1 MVRICK
7 EHWKDMR
14 DAIEA
19 RGMSG
24 LIAKD
29 GEQAVNDAVADLNN
43 EPDPKHERFD
53 PLMSMNWHWGRI
65 ALEAGGLAMMARG
78 PESNDGHFCP
88 ICELASH
95 YSDFKPDVEIGKVAD
110 QMLDWARGECLVPKV
125 A

>member
-1 MVRICK
+1 MRICK
-7 EHWKDMR
+7 QHWAEMR
-14 DAIEA
+14 EAIEA

-29 GEQAVNDAVADLNN
+29 GKQAVDDTVADLNK
-43 EPDPKHERFD
+43 EPDPKNERFD
-53 PLMSMNWHWGRI
+53 PLMSMNWHWGSI
-65 ALEAGGLAMMARG
+65 ALKAGGLGMMGEG

-95 YSDFKPDVEIGKVAD
+95 YDDFKPKAEIAEVAD
-110 QMLDWARGECLVPKV
+110 QMLDWARTEGLVPKV